1 MGPISIALVDD
12 HPLNAGGRGQPLF
25 ERKRRLSR
33 SSPKGPTADDALQI
47 NQRASSRTSWSSTC
61 SCPAMSLTSFTEIVT
76 NVARHESGGLYRHDG
91 KRLCGA
97 RAQCRS
103 QWLRPEGQQ
112 CRRTYSRS
120 KVRAAHCGETYI
132 TPGFACKVIEALRIA
147 SLRQM
152 SANAPIKLSLREE
165 QIVRLLLRGY
175 TNRQISVG
183 LGIGEKTVKNYMTIL
198 MQKLHARN
206 RLEVLIAAQKLE
218 VDNRGENESI
228 SRH

>member
-1 MGPISIALVDD
+1 MSPISIALVDD
-12 HPLNAGGRGQPLF
+12 HPLMLSGVVSLF
-25 ERKRRLSR
+25 ERNDDFVVVA
-33 SSPKGPTADDALQI
+33 KGTTADEALQI
-47 NQRASSRTSWSSTC
+47 NRDFFPNVMVLDLFMPGNVFDVISEIVRTSRGSKVVAFTAMTGSDYAVRALNAGASGYVLKGSS
-61 SCPAMSLTSFTEIVT
+61 AEELIQ
-76 NVARHESGGLYRHDG
+76 G
-91 KRLCGA
+91 
-97 RAQCRS
+97 
-103 QWLRPEGQQ
+103 
-112 CRRTYSRS
+112 
-120 KVRAAHCGETYI
+120 VRAAHCGETYI

-147 SLRQM
+147 SLRKA
-152 SANAPIKLSLREE
+152 ANAPIKLSLREE